1 MSVEILAAPELKVP
15 REKVAQHL
23 REGKLKHVLLRFP
36 RTMEEYAAQL
46 REGLPY
52 EYVMEELRK
61 SGIIPEPTK
70 SWEYSAEPLLRVLP
84 QIEET
89 EIYCYGD
96 PLYTQEEIKN
106 LIEVATL
113 SLISSITNKIDTE
126 KWRKLFEKDKESQ
139 RFALRREADLVITK
153 TSSFESSVCV
163 ANSNTNYLISELNAE
178 GFEVTVKYIGLLPSP
193 TPLENLRREIAKE
206 DTTDERIKELVRLH
220 IEYLKGYV
228 LTSRNPDEAYQ
239 KWVRQRRA
247 ESQKVE

>member
-15 REKVAQHL
+15 REKVAQRL
-23 REGKLKHVLLRFP
+23 RKEKPRHILLRFP
-36 RTMEEYAAQL
+36 RTMEEYTAQF

-52 EYVMEELRK
+52 DYVMKELRESK
-61 SGIIPEPTK
+61 IIPEPIK
-70 SWEYSAEPLLRVLP
+70 AWEYSAEPLLKALP

-89 EIYCYGD
+89 EIHCYGD

-106 LIEVATL
+106 LVEVATL

-139 RFALRREADLVITK
+139 ELALRRETDLVITK

-163 ANSNTNYLISELNAE
+163 ANSNTGYLVSELKAE
-178 GFEVTVKYIGLLPSP
+178 GFEVKVEYIGFSSSP
-193 TPLENLRREIAKE
+193 TPLETLRREAAKE

-220 IEYLKGYV
+220 IKYIKEYV
-228 LTSRNPDEAYQ
+228 FTSRNPDEAYRR
-239 KWVRQRRA
+239 WVLGQRD
-247 ESQKVE
+247 K